1 MSDRANIGRRIAGV
15 AAALGLLAVA
25 VWMLATFL
33 PALAW
38 AVVLAIATWPLFV
51 AAELRLLRYGVRAYL

>member
-1 MSDRANIGRRIAGV
+1 MPDRPKIGRRLAGV

-38 AVVLAIATWPLFV
+38 AVVLAIANASDAIGPPW
-51 AAELRLLRYGVRAYL
+51 R